1 MTGYRVTAWRCG
13 GGDIGDLS
21 AVSAQMSL
29 EPAGRAVATS
39 PKPYPHCTDKSAQR
53 YDRNHIPANIENTR
67 DHGLAAPLNK
77 NRFNIL
83 CYGKYQCVEFKSS
96 NIA

>member
-53 YDRNHIPANIENTR
+53 YDRNRIPANIENTR
-67 DHGLAAPLNK
+67 DHGLAAPSAVCIGGYVVLERK
-77 NRFNIL
+77 GFFCFFFL
-83 CYGKYQCVEFKSS
+83 H
-96 NIA
+96 